1 MSEQRTFKW
10 GDQEYLVDDLLKLH
24 AEQENNYYNFARDKG
39 KYNNEALTGLKLA
52 VTNRINSVKN
62 GETFDAD
69 GTTSSDKVD
78 NVSIRTKRG
87 LLKKDKY
94 VDQDNTEWAKYY
106 LNTLVSKLTPHKKQK
121 DTSGDWDINKY
132 GLSAYLT
139 GQGVNARDIFE
150 EYDLYDEE
158 NPDNPRSYD
167 QRHKALREHLIK
179 YRDDLAK
186 SNYDFT
192 KNDNRW
198 DDDFMDTLNN
208 LIDNQDWSD
217 SVALAAALRKLGAGD
232 QYATA
237 FTSDRWDLSKSD
249 SDLKE
254 DRKKKQ
260 QEKEEKQK
268 SAYLDE
274 WEDYSYDNYKS
285 KTYSEKYYNPFDYS
299 TYKFKKNVP
308 ANFRN
313 WYYDANAKE
322 LANHGTFLKT
332 DQDWSNAW
340 NNLMTSFKMGTQY
353 NDKNINVLLQGTF
366 ENAPNGFIDLG
377 NGAYLIKESVTDSG
391 LGTIYDPKSGY
402 TTTIFLGDYA
412 NSNDQVKRL
421 YEQLGYDYINK
432 KYNTNYN
439 NRPDVFEEGGK
450 MISKYHYG
458 DKVVYNWG
466 TSSDRIKERAQVN
479 NVSVQTQMAKDQYMD
494 SDNKSVD
501 NPNAGWN
508 AKHYAR
514 LGSAVVD
521 LSAAIAGFI
530 PGGGTAY
537 AAGAGLLST
546 GTNFITDLTDDA
558 VTVGESFRNLGFNL
572 GMDLLGLIP
581 GGGAA
586 SKLGKIVRTLK
597 NTAPLIIALPGVAH
611 MLANS
616 PEIAKSWKRAFDGE
630 DGEKMNYQDY
640 MNILQVLNTATGI
653 TNISTNV
660 YKSAK
665 KAPKKQDVIAVEV
678 FDKKGNKKALV
689 LEGDDVEAFKTANNN
704 NEAQDFINKIEGGKD
719 YTISEITTSNKGK
732 FWGNDQND
740 KFHLFNQ
747 NPFGR
752 TGTGKAKILNVRNE
766 TVTDFWER
774 PVKNKKGKPQTRL
787 YAETGRWDAD
797 LGLNKGELVYAK
809 DKIKLDAWKKQQQAD
824 VENLIKSYRQK
835 AEQYK
840 TNIDGINRQLGATNS
855 EITLN
860 TNQKSNIDAEIAKHQ
875 RIINDSNAEANRIQD
890 WLNNGGVAA
899 TQNKINTTQAE
910 IDNLTNQKKNTRN
923 KEKKQELQD
932 KIDDLEQ
939 IKRDAERDLANY
951 TPEAV
956 LKYQEAANNST
967 TEQSKLQIETAKL
980 EALLNNLNARKR
992 NLTNISSKH
1001 SNEYDLIKNFKPVE
1015 RVFNGDVH
1023 KFDVSSELKNLDNLF
1038 KQGGS
1043 INRNKLNKFL
1053 NYGKR

>member
-1 MSEQRTFKW
+1 MTEQRTFKW

-39 KYNNEALTGLKLA
+39 KYNNEALTGLKSA

-69 GTTSSDKVD
+69 GTTASDKVD

-150 EYDLYDEE
+150 KYDLYDEE

-179 YRDDLAK
+179 YRDDLVK

-217 SVALAAALRKLGAGD
+217 SVALASALRKLGAGD

-299 TYKFKKNVP
+299 TYKFKENVP
-308 ANFRN
+308 ANFGN
-313 WYYDANAKE
+313 WYYDANNKE

-340 NNLMTSFKMGTQY
+340 NNLMTSFKTGTQY

-377 NGAYLIKESVTDSG
+377 NGSYLIKESVTESG

-412 NSNDQVKRL
+412 NSNDQVKKL

-450 MISKYHYG
+450 MISKYQYG
-458 DKVVYNWG
+458 DKVIYNWG
-466 TSSDRIKERAQVN
+466 TSSDRIKERAQAN

-494 SDNKSVD
+494 SDNKSAD

-521 LSAAIAGFI
+521 LSAAIAGFV

-546 GTNFITDLTDDA
+546 GTNFITDLADDA
-558 VTVGESFRNLGFNL
+558 VTVGESFRNLGLNL

-586 SKLGKIVRTLK
+586 SKMGKIVKTLK

-630 DGEKMNYQDY
+630 DGEKMTYQDY

-653 TNISTNV
+653 TNISTNA

-665 KAPKKQDVIAVEV
+665 KAPKKQDMIAVEV

-732 FWGNDQND
+732 FWGKDQND

-747 NPFGR
+747 NPFGQ

-766 TVTDFWER
+766 TKTDFWGR
-774 PVKNKKGKPQTRL
+774 PIKNKKGKPQTRL

-797 LGLNKGELVYAK
+797 LGLNKGELIHTK
-809 DKIKLDAWKKQQQAD
+809 SKTKFDDWQKQHQTDLDNQFNDWR
-824 VENLIKSYRQK
+824 EK
-835 AEQYK
+835 ATHYK
-840 TNIDGINRQLGATNS
+840 TKTDQAIRLRDEVDARIATHTKN
-855 EITLN
+855 
-860 TNQKSNIDAEIAKHQ
+860 KANIDAQIAAQQ
-875 RIINDSNAEANRIQD
+875 RIIDNSGAEATKIQD
-890 WLNNGGVAA
+890 WLDAGGVDAA
-899 TQNKINTTQAE
+899 KKTIRNARARINRLE
-910 IDNLTNQKKNTRN
+910 KSKKGKTPM
-923 KEKKQELQD
+923 Q
-932 KIDDLEQ
+932 
-939 IKRDAERDLANY
+939 KRDINVEIAQLKADIVAAKGEIAKN

-956 LKYQEAANNST
+956 QAAQDKVTNATN
-967 TEQSKLQIETAKL
+967 EQSNLQIETAKL
-980 EALLNNLNARKR
+980 QALLDNLQTRRSGLHTRA
-992 NLTNISSKH
+992 TTH
-1001 SNEYDLIKNFKPVE
+1001 STEYNSIKDFKPIKKI
-1015 RVFNGDVH
+1015 FNGDEYT
-1023 KFDVSSELKNLDNLF
+1023 FDVKSELKNLDNIF

>member
-1 MSEQRTFKW
+1 MTEQRTFKW

-39 KYNNEALTGLKLA
+39 KYNNEALTGLKSA

-78 NVSIRTKRG
+78 NVSIRTKKG
-87 LLKKDKY
+87 LLRKDKY

-139 GQGVNARDIFE
+139 GQGVNAQDIFE
-150 EYDLYDEE
+150 KYDLYDEE

-179 YRDDLAK
+179 YRDDLMK

-208 LIDNQDWSD
+208 LINNQDWSD
-217 SVALAAALRKLGAGD
+217 SVALAASLRKLGAGD

-260 QEKEEKQK
+260 QEKEEKEK
-268 SAYLDE
+268 AKYLDE

-285 KTYSEKYYNPFDYS
+285 KTYSGKYYNPFDYS
-299 TYKFKKNVP
+299 TYKFKENIP
-308 ANFRN
+308 ANFEN
-313 WYYDANAKE
+313 WYYDANNKE
-322 LANHGTFLKT
+322 LSKHGTFLKT
-332 DQDWSNAW
+332 HEDWGNAW
-340 NNLMTSFKMGTQY
+340 NNLMTSFKTGTQY

-366 ENAPNGFIDLG
+366 ETAPNGFIDLG
-377 NGAYLIKESVTDSG
+377 DGTYLIKESVNDSG

-402 TTTIFLGDYA
+402 TNTVFLGDYA
-412 NSNDQVKRL
+412 GNNDQVKRL
-421 YEQLGYDYINK
+421 YEQLGYNYINN

-450 MISKYHYG
+450 MIPKHQHG
-458 DKVVYNWG
+458 DKVIYNWG
-466 TSSDRIKERAQVN
+466 TSSDRIKDRAQAN
-479 NVSVQTQMAKDQYMD
+479 NVSVQTQMAKDQYMH
-494 SDNKSVD
+494 SKNKSVD
-501 NPNAGWN
+501 NPNAGWD

-521 LSAAIAGFI
+521 LSAAIAGFV

-546 GTNFITDLTDDA
+546 GTNFITDLADDA
-558 VTVGESFRNLGFNL
+558 VTVGESFRNLGLNL

-586 SKLGKIVRTLK
+586 SKMGKIVKTLK

-611 MLANS
+611 MLSNS

-630 DGEKMNYQDY
+630 DGEKMTYQDY

-653 TNISTNV
+653 TNISTNA

-689 LEGDDVEAFKTANNN
+689 LEGDDVEAFKTANDN
-704 NEAQDFINKIEGGKD
+704 NEAQKFINKIEGGKD

-732 FWGNDQND
+732 FWGKDQND

-747 NPFGR
+747 NPFGQ

-766 TVTDFWER
+766 TVTDFWGR

-797 LGLNKGELVYAK
+797 LGLNKGELIHTK
-809 DKIKLDAWKKQQQAD
+809 GKTKFDDWQKQHQTDLDNQFNDWR
-824 VENLIKSYRQK
+824 EK
-835 AEQYK
+835 ATQYK
-840 TNIDGINRQLGATNS
+840 TKTDQAIRLRNEVDARIATHTKN
-855 EITLN
+855 
-860 TNQKSNIDAEIAKHQ
+860 KADVDAQIAAKQ
-875 RIINDSNAEANRIQD
+875 RIIDDSGAEATRIQD
-890 WLNNGGVAA
+890 WLDAGGVDAA
-899 TQNKINTTQAE
+899 NRTIRNARARINRLEKSKKGKTPMQKRDINVE
-910 IDNLTNQKKNTRN
+910 IDQLKADIAAAKGEIAKN
-923 KEKKQELQD
+923 
-932 KIDDLEQ
+932 
-939 IKRDAERDLANY
+939 

-956 LKYQEAANNST
+956 LAAQNEVANAT
-967 TEQSKLQIETAKL
+967 TEQSNLQIETAKL
-980 EALLNNLNARKR
+980 QALLDNLQTRRSGLHTRA
-992 NLTNISSKH
+992 TTH
-1001 SNEYDLIKNFKPVE
+1001 SAEYNSIKDFKPIKK
-1015 RVFNGDVH
+1015 VFNGDEYT
-1023 KFDVSSELKNLDNLF
+1023 FDVKSELKNLDNLF

>member
-1 MSEQRTFKW
+1 MTEQRTFKW

-39 KYNNEALTGLKLA
+39 KYNNEALTGLKSA

-78 NVSIRTKRG
+78 NVSIRTKKG
-87 LLKKDKY
+87 LLRKDKY

-139 GQGVNARDIFE
+139 GQGVNAQDIFE
-150 EYDLYDEE
+150 KYDLYDEE

-179 YRDDLAK
+179 YRDDLMK

-208 LIDNQDWSD
+208 LINNQDWSD
-217 SVALAAALRKLGAGD
+217 SVALAASLRKLGAGD

-260 QEKEEKQK
+260 QEKEEKEK
-268 SAYLDE
+268 AKYLDE

-285 KTYSEKYYNPFDYS
+285 KTYSGKYYNPFDYS
-299 TYKFKKNVP
+299 TYKFKENIP
-308 ANFRN
+308 ANFEN
-313 WYYDANAKE
+313 WYYDANNKE
-322 LANHGTFLKT
+322 LSKHGTFLKT
-332 DQDWSNAW
+332 HEDWGNAW
-340 NNLMTSFKMGTQY
+340 NNLMTSFKTGTQY

-366 ENAPNGFIDLG
+366 ETAPNGFIDLG
-377 NGAYLIKESVTDSG
+377 DGTYLIKESVNDSG

-402 TTTIFLGDYA
+402 TNTVFLGDYA
-412 NSNDQVKRL
+412 GNNDQVKRL
-421 YEQLGYDYINK
+421 YEQLGYNYINN

-450 MISKYHYG
+450 MIPKHQHG
-458 DKVVYNWG
+458 DKVIYNWG
-466 TSSDRIKERAQVN
+466 TSSDRIKDRAQAN
-479 NVSVQTQMAKDQYMD
+479 NVSVQTQMAKDQYMH
-494 SDNKSVD
+494 SKNKSVD
-501 NPNAGWN
+501 NPNAGWD

-521 LSAAIAGFI
+521 LSAAIAGFV

-546 GTNFITDLTDDA
+546 GTNFITDLADDA
-558 VTVGESFRNLGFNL
+558 VTVGESFRNLGLNL

-586 SKLGKIVRTLK
+586 SKMGKIVKTLK

-630 DGEKMNYQDY
+630 NGEKMTYQDY

-653 TNISTNV
+653 TNISTNA

-665 KAPKKQDVIAVEV
+665 KAPKKQDMIAVEV

-689 LEGDDVEAFKTANNN
+689 LEGDDVEAFKTANDN
-704 NEAQDFINKIEGGKD
+704 NEAQQFIDKIEGGKD
-719 YTISEITTSNKGK
+719 YKISEITTSNKGK
-732 FWGNDQND
+732 FWGKDQND

-747 NPFGR
+747 NPFGQSNTGRARILTLKQGPR
-752 TGTGKAKILNVRNE
+752 TNMWGVPI
-766 TVTDFWER
+766 
-774 PVKNKKGKPQTRL
+774 KNAKGKTPTTL

-797 LGLNKGELVYAK
+797 LGYNKGELVYTKGKQNLDTWKAQKQADLENNKFAVWREKAAK
-809 DKIKLDAWKKQQQAD
+809 HKGYVDSAIKVRNRIDADITANKNKQVDINNQITNKQQ
-824 VENLIKSYRQK
+824 I
-835 AEQYK
+835 
-840 TNIDGINRQLGATNS
+840 IDNAT
-855 EITLN
+855 
-860 TNQKSNIDAEIAKHQ
+860 
-875 RIINDSNAEANRIQD
+875 AEAKRIQD
-890 WLNNGGVAA
+890 WLDADGVNQANDLITNN
-899 TQNKINTTQAE
+899 TNKIAE
-910 IDNLTNQKKNTRN
+910 LRAQRKNKKRST
-923 KEKKQELQD
+923 KD
-932 KIDDLEQ
+932 KIDAE
-939 IKRDAERDLANY
+939 IKRLNTEIDDAKTALANN
-951 TPEAV
+951 TPDAV
-956 LKYQEAANNST
+956 LAELDKKNLAL
-967 TEQSKLQIETAKL
+967 TEQSQLQIETQKL
-980 EALLNNLNARKR
+980 KDLLNKLNRRRTGINRRA
-992 NLTNISSKH
+992 TTH
-1001 SNEYDLIKNFKPVE
+1001 STEYDLIKNFKPIE
-1015 RVFNGDVH
+1015 ETFNGDVY
-1023 KFDVSSELKNLDNLF
+1023 KFDVKSELKNLDGLF